1 MHVFNR
7 CFSTISFISRKQG
20 GTVSQ
25 QLEDTLSA
33 QQHLSTAAAA
43 DKRNAEPHVRAAD
56 ELRFTNNYK
65 LTCHLRPQLKLTA
78 VNRIQ

>member
-20 GTVSQ
+20 GTMSQ

-33 QQHLSTAAAA
+33 QQHLSTAAA